1 MRPRLMVMLLA
12 VACLIGF
19 RIGGGGPAIAAGS
32 QTGTST
38 PSTSTPA
45 PIPTLPA
52 PTCKGCGMPVVYAYP
67 ALYHRVNGRWV
78 ATRMLHHG
86 DVGLFTLKVRI
97 DNPPGPTPQ
106 AHLRLRRL
114 LGQGRNAQYD
124 GTVYRVGMNHA
135 PLPKGYTRFSIQV
148 PSRAPQWHGF
158 FVAEFEVTNG
168 HILAGSELRFTVRPA
183 RSRCPRQL
191 WT

>member
-1 MRPRLMVMLLA
+1 MVH
-12 VACLIGF
+12 
-19 RIGGGGPAIAAGS
+19 
-32 QTGTST
+32 
-38 PSTSTPA
+38 
-45 PIPTLPA
+45 
-52 PTCKGCGMPVVYAYP
+52 AYP
-67 ALYHRVNGRWV
+67 GLYHRVHGRWV

-97 DNPPGPTPQ
+97 DNPPGPTPR

-135 PLPKGYTRFSIQV
+135 PLPKGYTRFSVEV
-148 PSRAPQWHGF
+148 PFRAPQWHGF

-168 HILAGSELRFTVRPA
+168 HILAVPFLRFTLRHRMTPHHRK
-183 RSRCPRQL
+183 RSRFLALQEKAPEVQGHFPYRVPV
-191 WT
+191 